1 MATNMDQSNNL
12 VIGNGVTFKG
22 TLNVPKKAT
31 VYGTIDGELT
41 AEEIFIGQSGKITGK
56 VTARSI
62 EVEGELHQVIHCRD
76 HLHIRASGKVSG
88 KLEYSQIQIERG
100 GEFRGEWAGVD
111 GVADKAD
118 RLGGVAAADGFE
130 DGFVLEFEELADL
143 AERVGVGAAHEAVA
157 DHADIEWFHGGSG
170 RVES

>member
-1 MATNMDQSNNL
+1 MHMATNMDQSNNL

-31 VYGTIDGELT
+31 IYGTVDGELT
-41 AEEIFIGQSGKITGK
+41 AEEIFIGQSGKIKGK

-76 HLHIRASGKVSG
+76 HLHIRATGKVSG

-100 GEFRGEWAGVD
+100 GEFRGEMQQ
-111 GVADKAD
+111 
-118 RLGGVAAADGFE
+118 
-130 DGFVLEFEELADL
+130 
-143 AERVGVGAAHEAVA
+143 VGAAPVYPPNSAA
-157 DHADIEWFHGGSG
+157 AAAAKPGANTPPATGATPTSPAANKDAST
-170 RVES
+170 

>member
-1 MATNMDQSNNL
+1 MATNLDQSNNL
-12 VIGNGVTFKG
+12 FIGNGVSFKG

-100 GEFRGEWAGVD
+100 GEFRGEMQQVGAPV
-111 GVADKAD
+111 
-118 RLGGVAAADGFE
+118 VAAPASGSSFTPPKS
-130 DGFVLEFEELADL
+130 VMPS
-143 AERVGVGAAHEAVA
+143 VA
-157 DHADIEWFHGGSG
+157 SNSPNPAGSP
-170 RVES
+170 SNNTDA

>member
-1 MATNMDQSNNL
+1 MATNLDQSNNL
-12 VIGNGVTFKG
+12 VIGNGVSFKG

-100 GEFRGEWAGVD
+100 GEFRGEMQQ
-111 GVADKAD
+111 
-118 RLGGVAAADGFE
+118 
-130 DGFVLEFEELADL
+130 
-143 AERVGVGAAHEAVA
+143 VGAPMVVA
-157 DHADIEWFHGGSG
+157 PSSGSSFAPPKPAMPLSATISPNPAAPAG
-170 RVES
+170 NNNDA

>member
-1 MATNMDQSNNL
+1 MATNLDQSNNL

-100 GEFRGEWAGVD
+100 GEFRGEMQQ
-111 GVADKAD
+111 
-118 RLGGVAAADGFE
+118 
-130 DGFVLEFEELADL
+130 
-143 AERVGVGAAHEAVA
+143 VGAPPVIPSATATSFTA
-157 DHADIEWFHGGSG
+157 PKPNLPLGAALSAPPSGSAAPG
-170 RVES
+170 TNSDA

>member
-1 MATNMDQSNNL
+1 MATNLDQSNNL

-62 EVEGELHQVIHCRD
+62 EVEGELHQIIHCRD

-100 GEFRGEWAGVD
+100 GEFRGEMQQVGAPPVIPS
-111 GVADKAD
+111 
-118 RLGGVAAADGFE
+118 AAANTFTAPKPPISSGSP
-130 DGFVLEFEELADL
+130 LAQ
-143 AERVGVGAAHEAVA
+143 A
-157 DHADIEWFHGGSG
+157 GGSAG
-170 RVES
+170 TGGNPDA

>member
-31 VYGTIDGELT
+31 IYGTVDGELT

-76 HLHIRASGKVSG
+76 HLHIRATGKVSG
-88 KLEYSQIQIERG
+88 KLEYSRTALLLRWFSALVSSIYIILHVEHVLNYIISSESLFVIKIYRWGKTDFAIQYHLI
-100 GEFRGEWAGVD
+100 
-111 GVADKAD
+111 
-118 RLGGVAAADGFE
+118 
-130 DGFVLEFEELADL
+130 
-143 AERVGVGAAHEAVA
+143 
-157 DHADIEWFHGGSG
+157 
-170 RVES
+170 

>member
-1 MATNMDQSNNL
+1 MATNIDQSNNL

-31 VYGTIDGELT
+31 IYGTVDGELT

-76 HLHIRASGKVSG
+76 HLHIRATGKVSG

-100 GEFRGEWAGVD
+100 GEFRGEMQQ
-111 GVADKAD
+111 
-118 RLGGVAAADGFE
+118 
-130 DGFVLEFEELADL
+130 
-143 AERVGVGAAHEAVA
+143 VGAAPVYPAGSNPTPAKPAMSVPAVTA
-157 DHADIEWFHGGSG
+157 APTAAGGNNAN
-170 RVES
+170 

>member
-1 MATNMDQSNNL
+1 MATNLDQSNNL

-100 GEFRGEWAGVD
+100 GEFRGEMQQ
-111 GVADKAD
+111 
-118 RLGGVAAADGFE
+118 
-130 DGFVLEFEELADL
+130 
-143 AERVGVGAAHEAVA
+143 VGAPPVVPSANPSNTFSTMKPAMPA
-157 DHADIEWFHGGSG
+157 GGAPSAASG
-170 RVES
+170 AGANNDN

>member
-1 MATNMDQSNNL
+1 MATNLDQSNNL

-62 EVEGELHQVIHCRD
+62 EVEGELHQIIHCRD

-100 GEFRGEWAGVD
+100 GEFRGEMQQ
-111 GVADKAD
+111 
-118 RLGGVAAADGFE
+118 
-130 DGFVLEFEELADL
+130 
-143 AERVGVGAAHEAVA
+143 VGAPPVVPSSAPSFAAPKPNLPPGAPVTPTPA
-157 DHADIEWFHGGSG
+157 APSNNTDA
-170 RVES
+170 

>member
-1 MATNMDQSNNL
+1 MATNIDQSNNL

-31 VYGTIDGELT
+31 IYGTVDGELT

-76 HLHIRASGKVSG
+76 HLHIRATGKVSG

-100 GEFRGEWAGVD
+100 GEFRGEMQQ
-111 GVADKAD
+111 
-118 RLGGVAAADGFE
+118 
-130 DGFVLEFEELADL
+130 
-143 AERVGVGAAHEAVA
+143 VGAAPVYPAGSNPTPAKPAMSAPAVTA
-157 DHADIEWFHGGSG
+157 APTAAGGNNAN
-170 RVES
+170 

>member
-31 VYGTIDGELT
+31 IYGTVDGELT

-76 HLHIRASGKVSG
+76 HLHIRATGKVSG

-100 GEFRGEWAGVD
+100 GEFRGEMQQ
-111 GVADKAD
+111 
-118 RLGGVAAADGFE
+118 
-130 DGFVLEFEELADL
+130 
-143 AERVGVGAAHEAVA
+143 VGATPVYPS
-157 DHADIEWFHGGSG
+157 GSAPSTFKSG
-170 RVES
+170 AATPTTPAGSIATPPSTNKDAST

>member
-1 MATNMDQSNNL
+1 MATNLDQSNNL

-62 EVEGELHQVIHCRD
+62 EVEGELHQIIHCRD

-100 GEFRGEWAGVD
+100 GEFRGEMQQ
-111 GVADKAD
+111 
-118 RLGGVAAADGFE
+118 
-130 DGFVLEFEELADL
+130 
-143 AERVGVGAAHEAVA
+143 VGAPPVIPSATANTFTTPKPNLPLGAVVPPA
-157 DHADIEWFHGGSG
+157 SG
-170 RVES
+170 QGASGNKNET

>member
-1 MATNMDQSNNL
+1 MATNLDQSNNL

-62 EVEGELHQVIHCRD
+62 EVEGELHQIIHCRD

-100 GEFRGEWAGVD
+100 GEFRGEMQQ
-111 GVADKAD
+111 
-118 RLGGVAAADGFE
+118 
-130 DGFVLEFEELADL
+130 
-143 AERVGVGAAHEAVA
+143 VGAPPVVPSASTSNTFNAMKPA
-157 DHADIEWFHGGSG
+157 TPAGAAPSAAPGNGANNDN
-170 RVES
+170 

>member
-1 MATNMDQSNNL
+1 MATNIDQSNNL

-31 VYGTIDGELT
+31 IYGTVDGELT

-62 EVEGELHQVIHCRD
+62 EVEGEMHQVIHCRD
-76 HLHIRASGKVSG
+76 HLHIRATGKVSG

-100 GEFRGEWAGVD
+100 GEFRGEMQQ
-111 GVADKAD
+111 
-118 RLGGVAAADGFE
+118 
-130 DGFVLEFEELADL
+130 
-143 AERVGVGAAHEAVA
+143 VGAPPVYPSGAPSGAAKPNVSA
-157 DHADIEWFHGGSG
+157 PSAPATPPAAPAGGNTPNN
-170 RVES
+170 

>member
-1 MATNMDQSNNL
+1 MATNLDQSNNL

-31 VYGTIDGELT
+31 VYGIIDGELT

-62 EVEGELHQVIHCRD
+62 EVEGELHQIVHCRD
-76 HLHIRASGKVSG
+76 HLHIRATGKVSG

-100 GEFRGEWAGVD
+100 GEFRGEMQQ
-111 GVADKAD
+111 
-118 RLGGVAAADGFE
+118 
-130 DGFVLEFEELADL
+130 
-143 AERVGVGAAHEAVA
+143 VGAPPVIPSVTANTFTAPKINSPLGA
-157 DHADIEWFHGGSG
+157 PNSPNPASPSSNNDN
-170 RVES
+170 

>member
-1 MATNMDQSNNL
+1 MATNMYQSNNL

-31 VYGTIDGELT
+31 IYGTVDGELT

-76 HLHIRASGKVSG
+76 HLHIRATGKVSG

-100 GEFRGEWAGVD
+100 GEFRGEMQQ
-111 GVADKAD
+111 
-118 RLGGVAAADGFE
+118 
-130 DGFVLEFEELADL
+130 
-143 AERVGVGAAHEAVA
+143 VGAAPVYPPNTASGA
-157 DHADIEWFHGGSG
+157 AKPASAAATSPAGSSASPASG
-170 RVES
+170 NKDAST

>member
-1 MATNMDQSNNL
+1 MATNLDQSNNL

-100 GEFRGEWAGVD
+100 GEFRGEMQQ
-111 GVADKAD
+111 
-118 RLGGVAAADGFE
+118 
-130 DGFVLEFEELADL
+130 
-143 AERVGVGAAHEAVA
+143 VGAPPVIPSATTNSFTAPKPNLPLGTA
-157 DHADIEWFHGGSG
+157 MSAPPSGSAAPGGNSDA
-170 RVES
+170 

>member
-1 MATNMDQSNNL
+1 MATNLDQSNNL

-100 GEFRGEWAGVD
+100 GEFRGEMQQ
-111 GVADKAD
+111 
-118 RLGGVAAADGFE
+118 
-130 DGFVLEFEELADL
+130 
-143 AERVGVGAAHEAVA
+143 VGAPPVIPPASSSFTPPKPNLPLGNPAINPNA
-157 DHADIEWFHGGSG
+157 GSA
-170 RVES
+170 SNPDA

>member
-31 VYGTIDGELT
+31 IYGTVDGELT

-62 EVEGELHQVIHCRD
+62 EVEGELHQIIHCRD

-100 GEFRGEWAGVD
+100 GEFRGEMQQ
-111 GVADKAD
+111 
-118 RLGGVAAADGFE
+118 
-130 DGFVLEFEELADL
+130 
-143 AERVGVGAAHEAVA
+143 VGAAPVYPSTTSAPMAPPKPPAPLPGKEAN
-157 DHADIEWFHGGSG
+157 
-170 RVES
+170 

>member
-1 MATNMDQSNNL
+1 MATNLDQSNNL

-62 EVEGELHQVIHCRD
+62 EVEGELHQIIHCRD

-100 GEFRGEWAGVD
+100 GEFRGEMQQVGTPPVVTSANTTGSFGGMKPVNPNAPATPAGP
-111 GVADKAD
+111 
-118 RLGGVAAADGFE
+118 AASANNDN
-130 DGFVLEFEELADL
+130 
-143 AERVGVGAAHEAVA
+143 
-157 DHADIEWFHGGSG
+157 
-170 RVES
+170 

>member
-1 MATNMDQSNNL
+1 MATNLDQSNNL
-12 VIGNGVTFKG
+12 VIGNGVIFKG

-41 AEEIFIGQSGKITGK
+41 AEEIFIGQSGKISGK

-76 HLHIRASGKVSG
+76 HLHIRSSGKVSG

-100 GEFRGEWAGVD
+100 GEFRGEMQQ
-111 GVADKAD
+111 
-118 RLGGVAAADGFE
+118 
-130 DGFVLEFEELADL
+130 
-143 AERVGVGAAHEAVA
+143 VGAPPVYPSAPGNAGMQAISPTATNTPAVTTSSVT
-157 DHADIEWFHGGSG
+157 GNNKPTS
-170 RVES
+170 

>member
-1 MATNMDQSNNL
+1 MATNLDQSNNL

-62 EVEGELHQVIHCRD
+62 EVEGELHQIIHCRD

-100 GEFRGEWAGVD
+100 GEFRGEMQQ
-111 GVADKAD
+111 
-118 RLGGVAAADGFE
+118 
-130 DGFVLEFEELADL
+130 
-143 AERVGVGAAHEAVA
+143 VGAPPVVPSASPAGNFGAMKPVTPPT
-157 DHADIEWFHGGSG
+157 GGANSTG
-170 RVES
+170 PAASANNDN

>member
-1 MATNMDQSNNL
+1 MATNLDQSNNL

-62 EVEGELHQVIHCRD
+62 EVEGELHQIIHCRD
-76 HLHIRASGKVSG
+76 HLHIRATGKVSG

-100 GEFRGEWAGVD
+100 GEFRGEMQQVGAPPV
-111 GVADKAD
+111 VPPSSASFSAPKP
-118 RLGGVAAADGFE
+118 VAAPNATP
-130 DGFVLEFEELADL
+130 
-143 AERVGVGAAHEAVA
+143 
-157 DHADIEWFHGGSG
+157 GGSAPTG
-170 RVES
+170 N